1 MTHTSTEQPIKMQI
15 EWRDDGSDWPWF
27 WLLGTNGEWLHLQ
40 GADYPDGS
48 AKHDGDCFWAHK
60 SEVQTMRSNVGKPPI
75 RRKRQR
81 RDKRA
86 PIPDFDVFT
95 PFFGLPGNF
104 S

>member
-1 MTHTSTEQPIKMQI
+1 MWVITQKSAAPVRRPLDCRVRAMAKKKPTLVQI

-60 SEVQTMRSNVGKPPI
+60 SDVQTMRSNVGNPPI
-75 RRKRQR
+75 RPQQ
-81 RDKRA
+81 
-86 PIPDFDVFT
+86 
-95 PFFGLPGNF
+95 
-104 S
+104 